1 MIVRKR
7 STFKKKRDAILD
19 EDPLEVSMKL
29 KHDKLDEEKA
39 AQAKIYRD
47 RITNASNFSRLL
59 RLSEP
64 KINIFIGMIVSVGQ
78 GSLLPIFG
86 IFMGKMLFVL
96 QWLPFINDYPK
107 IRADSNFY
115 CLMMLILAI
124 VSFGTATT
132 QKFSFG
138 YIGENVT
145 MKIRKQL
152 YSKILSKHMG
162 WFDEKENTP
171 GVLSAT
177 MASDA

>member
-1 MIVRKR
+1 
-7 STFKKKRDAILD
+7 
-19 EDPLEVSMKL
+19 
-29 KHDKLDEEKA
+29 
-39 AQAKIYRD
+39 
-47 RITNASNFSRLL
+47 
-59 RLSEP
+59 LSEP
-64 KINIFIGMIVSVGQ
+64 KINIVIGMIVSVGQ

-96 QWLPFINDYPK
+96 QWLPLINDYPK

-145 MKIRKQL
+145 MKIRK
-152 YSKILSKHMG
+152 
-162 WFDEKENTP
+162 
-171 GVLSAT
+171 
-177 MASDA
+177 